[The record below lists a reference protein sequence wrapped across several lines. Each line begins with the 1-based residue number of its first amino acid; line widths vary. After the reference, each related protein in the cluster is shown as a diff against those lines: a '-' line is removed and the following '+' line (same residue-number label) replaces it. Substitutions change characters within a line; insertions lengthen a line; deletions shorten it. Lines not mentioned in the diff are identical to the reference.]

1 MPFTTK
7 LAKSSTTAMLVL
19 LLIAAFIL
27 SPVSAA
33 DPQQLSTSDMD
44 PIKLTYYYPGMVQND
59 QQLVEDRLNSI
70 LREKI
75 GVELNLEPMEW
86 SDYELKIK
94 VMLAAGE
101 PMDLMY
107 TSNWLDFKKYLKL
120 GVLTEL
126 NGLMDRYAPK
136 LKQTLNPVYLSG
148 TAYQGKN
155 YAIPNQ
161 TNSYSWKGILLN
173 KRLVDKYKFDISKIK
188 KLSDLEPMLKI
199 VKAKEKS
206 AIPVFGK
213 VSDFELSAIQ
223 ERVGEGPGAVLPGKG
238 TKLVNEFATPEMKSM
253 LRLYYDWSQKG
264 YIQNAKQKNV
274 YDGSDFLFRDTARAS
289 RTFAV
294 VVGNGYG
301 FMADSISEWTGI
313 PWTAVPLQGPYVSSD
328 DLYKS
333 MISIPITSKH
343 PDKAMELIELLHT
356 DKQVLDMLVYG
367 IEGIHWEKS
376 AVGAGRIDLISRE
389 NAVYG
394 YVPMLTGDIGNP
406 VINSWPANVFAA
418 DQIKQKAAFD
428 RAKRSPILGFLYEAN
443 YQEGKIQVLCREFI
457 TQMDN
462 QPQNPDKVLP
472 AFLQK
477 LKKAGVEAYIA
488 SKQKQMNAFLSGAS
502 Y

>member
-1 MPFTTK
+1 MPFPTK
-7 LAKSSTTAMLVL
+7 LVKGSTSAMLVL
-19 LLIAAFIL
+19 LLITAFIL

-33 DPQQLSTSDMD
+33 DQQLPTSDMD

-86 SDYELKIK
+86 NDYELKTK

-120 GVLTEL
+120 GALTEL

-173 KRLVDKYKFDISKIK
+173 KRLVDKYKFDISKVK

-223 ERVGEGPGAVLPGKG
+223 ERVGEGPGAILPGKG

-253 LRLYYDWSQKG
+253 LRLYYDWTQKG
-264 YIQNAKQKNV
+264 YIQTAKQKDV
-274 YDGSDFLFRDTARAS
+274 YDGTSFLFLDNARANK
-289 RTFAV
+289 TFAV

-301 FMADSISEWTGI
+301 FMADSISDWTGI
-313 PWTAVPLQGPYVSSD
+313 PWIAVPLQGPYVSSD

-356 DKQVLDMLVYG
+356 DKQILDLLVFG
-367 IEGIHWEKS
+367 IEGLHWESS
-376 AVGAGRIDLISRE
+376 AVGAGRIDLISSE
-389 NAVYG
+389 NYG
-394 YVPMLTGDIGNP
+394 YVPMLAGHIGNP
-406 VINSWPANVFAA
+406 AINSWPANVFAA
-418 DQIKQKAAFD
+418 DQMKLKAAFD
-428 RAKRSPILGFLYEAN
+428 RAQRSPILGFLNEVN
-443 YQEGKIQVLCREFI
+443 SREKKIQEICREFMA
-457 TQMDN
+457 QMDN
-462 QPQNPDKVLP
+462 QPQNPDMVLP
-472 AFLQK
+472 AFLRK
-477 LKKAGVEAYIA
+477 LKKAGADTYIA